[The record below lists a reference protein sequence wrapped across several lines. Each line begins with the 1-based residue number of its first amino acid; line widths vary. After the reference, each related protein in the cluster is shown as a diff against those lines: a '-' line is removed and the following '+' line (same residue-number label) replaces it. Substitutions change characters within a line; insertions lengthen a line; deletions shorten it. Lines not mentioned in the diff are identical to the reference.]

1 MVHKKVHVPLAPP
14 PMMSSLRMSGEETA
28 TKSGGGGAQGGEC
41 GPTRE
46 HARSGIAFQ
55 K

>member
-1 MVHKKVHVPLAPP
+1 MQLVHVVGAYPLLHNQGRRPLP
-14 PMMSSLRMSGEETA
+14 
-28 TKSGGGGAQGGEC
+28 KSGGAQGGEC
-41 GPTRE
+41 GPACK